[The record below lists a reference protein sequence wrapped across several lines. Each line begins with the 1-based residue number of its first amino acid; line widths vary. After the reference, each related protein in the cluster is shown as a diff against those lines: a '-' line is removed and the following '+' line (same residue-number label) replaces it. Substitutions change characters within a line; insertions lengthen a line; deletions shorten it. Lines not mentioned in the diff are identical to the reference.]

1 MKYSIN
7 GTVVSLESSILDTS
21 EIDKALKEAN
31 KAVEAFSI
39 ISNVKAMES
48 FGYKATEGIVSSIAA
63 GAKVVV
69 TKIKELID
77 KIVQFIKDIFT
88 HGMVKN
94 KAKKLLVKIN
104 ASPLRGNDAFDFDK
118 EISVS
123 AGMILKTTSL
133 PEIAKWISAIVSAFK
148 ADKNDDVANKVL
160 YPLFDKIQDITGD
173 TDKIDDFTLHSL
185 GYKSDQDI
193 KYFLKTVF
201 NDNCY
206 ILTELKAMQETLTS
220 FKNKIKET
228 TEDDNKTK
236 AATLNAIKAAYKLSK
251 LGWNFI
257 KVHMYVIEKCIV
269 DPDSSK
275 EKE

>member
-1 MKYSIN
+1 MKYSVN

-21 EIDKALKEAN
+21 EIDKAFKEVN

-48 FGYKATEGIVSSIAA
+48 FGYKATEGIGTSIAA
-63 GAKVVV
+63 GAKFVVD
-69 TKIKELID
+69 KIKELID

-94 KAKKLLVKIN
+94 KAKKLLEKI
-104 ASPLRGNDAFDFDK
+104 ADSPLKENDAFDFDK
-118 EISVS
+118 KIPVS

-133 PEIAKWISAIVSAFK
+133 PEIAKLISMIISAFK

-160 YPLFDKIQDITGD
+160 YPFLDKIQDIAGD
-173 TDKIDDFTLHSL
+173 TDKNDDFTLHSL
-185 GYKSDQDI
+185 GYKSDQDV
-193 KYFLKTVF
+193 KYFLKTVC

-257 KVHMYVIEKCIV
+257 KVHMYVIERCIIN
-269 DPDSSK
+269 PDSSK